1 MRFVLLWKGFRRV
14 KVGEPEPSARAPSP
28 LGRARPPALLP
39 PFTPQLNSFFT
50 AQLPAV
56 LPLRGRLR
64 LEQGDRFAWQQ
75 FAADDLQSLAVVI
88 PANWSKPQHQAAITE
103 PPGA

>member
-1 MRFVLLWKGFRRV
+1 MRFVLLCKGFRRV

-28 LGRARPPALLP
+28 LGWARPPALLP
-39 PFTPQLNSFFT
+39 PFTPELNSFFT
-50 AQLPAV
+50 AQLPSV
-56 LPLRGRLR
+56 

-75 FAADDLQSLAVVI
+75 FAGDDLQPLAVEI
-88 PANWSKPQHQAAITE
+88 PANRPKPQHHAAITE